1 MMLVLLSRLFRL
13 EIHQSVAGGKICVAK
28 PGQIRRRNSLRKQ
41 CNSARRLI
49 MSLYF
54 KYRGYCVTK
63 SLLHFCSWDTQER
76 RCAVFFFSFPR
87 SKAPFVVKL
96 LARQL
101 WSNESKILPFYNSL
115 SFFFCFFQL
124 FSAEQP
130 KGFARNNKYHNV
142 RTSRLFYFYFHSSR
156 AFLVNNIFLAFFH
169 VTIPFIWTRRFW

>member
-1 MMLVLLSRLFRL
+1 MLVLLSRLFRL

-76 RCAVFFFSFPR
+76 RCAVFFF
-87 SKAPFVVKL
+87 PFHDQRPLLWWNYLRDSCGAMKVK
-96 LARQL
+96 
-101 WSNESKILPFYNSL
+101 FSL
-115 SFFFCFFQL
+115 FTIPCPFFCFFQL

-156 AFLVNNIFLAFFH
+156 AFLVNNIFLGFFH